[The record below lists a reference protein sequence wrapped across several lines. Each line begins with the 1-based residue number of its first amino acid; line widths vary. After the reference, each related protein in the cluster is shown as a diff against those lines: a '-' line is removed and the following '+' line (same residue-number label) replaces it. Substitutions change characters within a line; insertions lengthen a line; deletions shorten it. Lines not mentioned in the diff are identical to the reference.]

1 MTNPLTS
8 PKAVRELLARHGLF
22 ADKRFGQ
29 NFLVSEAHLRRI
41 VEAARPLAGPVF
53 EVGPGLGVLTRAL
66 AQAGAEV
73 TAIEKDLRLK
83 PLLEETLAGLP
94 VRLVFQD
101 ALFYPWEEVPEGS
114 LLVANL
120 PYRIATPLVTRLLK
134 TGRFARLVFL
144 VQKEVAERMT
154 ARPKTP
160 AYGLLSLRV
169 AHHAQAERLFDLPPG
184 AFFPPPKVWSS
195 LVRLTPRGVPDDPN
209 LFALIEAAFSK
220 RRKTLL
226 NALTAAGYPR
236 ERVAE
241 ALAALDLP
249 QEVRAEELDLEG
261 FRRLREALIPPHA
274 GPGKKRPVGP
284 CSPEGYC
291 LHRGVGAPFP

>member
-1 MTNPLTS
+1 MANPLTS
-8 PKAVRELLARHGLF
+8 PKAVRELLERHGLF

-41 VEAARPLAGPVF
+41 VEAARPFTGLVF

-66 AQAGAEV
+66 AETGAEV
-73 TAIEKDLRLK
+73 VAIEKDLRLK
-83 PLLEETLAGLP
+83 PVLEKTLKGLP

-101 ALFYPWEEVPEGS
+101 ALAYPWEEVPEGS

-120 PYRIATPLVTRLLK
+120 PYNIATSLVTRLLK

-169 AHHAQAERLFDLPPG
+169 AHHAEAEKLSDLPPG
-184 AFFPPPKVWSS
+184 AFFPPPKVVSA
-195 LVRLTPRGVPDDPN
+195 LVRLHPKGVPDDPE
-209 LFALIEAAFSK
+209 LFALIEAAFAK
-220 RRKTLL
+220 RRKTLV
-226 NALTAAGYPR
+226 NALSGAGYPKA
-236 ERVAE
+236 RVDE
-241 ALAALDLP
+241 ALKALGLP
-249 QEVRAEELDLEG
+249 PAVRAEELDLEA
-261 FRRLREALIPPHA
+261 FRRLKALLYT
-274 GPGKKRPVGP
+274 PV
-284 CSPEGYC
+284 
-291 LHRGVGAPFP
+291 

>member
-1 MTNPLTS
+1 MSKLAS
-8 PKAVRELLARHGLF
+8 PQSVRALLERHGLF

-41 VEAARPLAGPVF
+41 VEAARPFTGPVF
-53 EVGPGLGVLTRAL
+53 EVGPGLGALTRAL
-66 AQAGAEV
+66 LEAGAEA
-73 TAIEKDLRLK
+73 TAIEKDLRLR
-83 PLLEETLAGLP
+83 PVLEETLSGLP

-101 ALFYPWEEVPEGS
+101 ALLYPWEEVPQGS

-120 PYRIATPLVTRLLK
+120 PYHIATPLVTRLLK

-160 AYGLLSLRV
+160 AYGVLTLRV
-169 AHHAQAERLFDLPPG
+169 AHHAVAERLFDLPPG

-195 LVRLTPRGVPDDPN
+195 LVRLTPTGALDDPG
-209 LFALIEAAFSK
+209 LFRLVEAAFGK

-226 NALTAAGYPR
+226 NALAAAGYPKA
-236 ERVAE
+236 RVEE
-241 ALAALDLP
+241 ALRALGLP
-249 QEVRAEELDLEG
+249 PRVRAEELDLEA
-261 FRRLREALIPPHA
+261 FRRLREGL
-274 GPGKKRPVGP
+274 
-284 CSPEGYC
+284 EGA
-291 LHRGVGAPFP
+291 V